1 MRPRCAHT
9 NGVTEI
15 SASATRLPS
24 RTMYVADTASCR
36 QPTRSVPHHRRHG
49 IVQTADSRQRRVT
62 PRNPIRTTRSA
73 EGAWGVGLHHRY
85 ALRRCATIPEAEWSD
100 IAARRVSS
108 GFGTDAAVGQR
119 NNCRKIVLVS
129 IKVATFT
136 PNIQYL
142 RSVNAHLCMLKF
154 TGLPIE
160 AHAGVHGIRMCG
172 QKVVSKHNCSR
183 GNNKI
188 GR

>member
-1 MRPRCAHT
+1 M
-9 NGVTEI
+9 
-15 SASATRLPS
+15 
-24 RTMYVADTASCR
+24 D
-36 QPTRSVPHHRRHG
+36 
-49 IVQTADSRQRRVT
+49 
-62 PRNPIRTTRSA
+62 
-73 EGAWGVGLHHRY
+73 
-85 ALRRCATIPEAEWSD
+85 D

>member
-1 MRPRCAHT
+1 M
-9 NGVTEI
+9 G
-15 SASATRLPS
+15 
-24 RTMYVADTASCR
+24 
-36 QPTRSVPHHRRHG
+36 
-49 IVQTADSRQRRVT
+49 
-62 PRNPIRTTRSA
+62 
-73 EGAWGVGLHHRY
+73 
-85 ALRRCATIPEAEWSD
+85 D

-136 PNIQYL
+136 PNFQYL
-142 RSVNAHLCMLKF
+142 KSDNAHLCTLKF

-160 AHAGVHGIRMCG
+160 AHAGVHRIRMRCEC
-172 QKVVSKHNCSR
+172 VANEYICIIAR
-183 GNNKI
+183 EGNNKI